1 MFNEEQIKHQTE
13 LCNKIDKILFDKYGY
28 SPKAYVH
35 TYGCQQN
42 VSDSEKI
49 KGLLTM
55 MGYSFTE
62 TIADADFVLFNTCA
76 IREGAETK
84 IFGNVGEL
92 KLRKKQNPNIII
104 SLCGCMVQQDRIIKK
119 VQKSYPFVDL
129 IFGTHMIHSF
139 PELLYSILQDKK
151 KIARNDDGAGTI
163 PEYIPTYRNDNIKVN
178 VPIMNGCNNFC
189 TYCIVPYVRGREMS
203 REKDDII
210 NEVKELVKNG
220 CKEITLLGQNVNSYG
235 SNLIPQITFSQLLK
249 ELNAIDGDFIIR
261 FLTSHPK
268 DCTFDLI
275 DTIADCQK
283 VCKHIHLPIQS
294 GSNNIL
300 KLMNRG
306 YTVEKYIELFEY
318 ARKKIPDITF
328 SSDIIVGF
336 PSEEYTDFLKTVELV
351 KKIQFNQIFTF
362 IYSKRPGT
370 RAALMEDN
378 ISENEK
384 SIWLRELLLV
394 QSEIGL
400 ALNKKLIGNETM
412 VLVDGYGKSVDGCLT
427 GRTYN
432 NTIVDFIAPKSL
444 IGSFVKVKITKATP
458 FATFGEIII

>member
-1 MFNEEQIKHQTE
+1 
-13 LCNKIDKILFDKYGY
+13 
-28 SPKAYVH
+28 
-35 TYGCQQN
+35 
-42 VSDSEKI
+42 
-49 KGLLTM
+49 
-55 MGYSFTE
+55 
-62 TIADADFVLFNTCA
+62 
-76 IREGAETK
+76 
-84 IFGNVGEL
+84 
-92 KLRKKQNPNIII
+92 
-104 SLCGCMVQQDRIIKK
+104 VQQDRIIKK

-151 KIARNDDGAGTI
+151 KIARNDDGSGTI

-294 GSNNIL
+294 GSNEIL

-378 ISENEK
+378 IPENEK